1 MSKRILKLRRSS
13 IIVHLF
19 FALLLVVAQG
29 QLLVHQ
35 TDLEAHLDHTAC
47 EDLIHFSSVGS
58 GILAEAGFSI
68 PSSDSIKYSIPNYSN
83 PAIAFY
89 FALPQ
94 PRAPPVSSLS

>member
-1 MSKRILKLRRSS
+1 MKQKRSR
-13 IIVHLF
+13 IVAHLF

-35 TDLEAHLDHTAC
+35 TDLEAHLDHTTC
-47 EDLIHFSSVGS
+47 EDPIHFSSVGS
-58 GILAEAGFSI
+58 GVLAGAGFSI
-68 PSSDSIKYSIPNYSN
+68 PPSDSNKYSIPNYSN

-89 FALPQ
+89 YALPQ